1 MRVEFVC
8 MWHMFNNSCDPMP
21 GLLTTWSGWLMRQE
35 VQVSSRLAI
44 KPPDGQLAIRPD
56 ESNRGEKF
64 HKVQQVC
71 YIATVSGGGP
81 GSEL

>member
-1 MRVEFVC
+1 
-8 MWHMFNNSCDPMP
+8 MP

-71 YIATVSGGGP
+71 YGKWGRTRFRIIARIQILQLYQKLVGTVLQP
-81 GSEL
+81 